1 MFWKRTSAH
10 SGFWGL
16 LCGIL
21 AAATHYSLY
30 HFHYIHYPSDM
41 AANFYQA
48 ILWAFVGFV
57 SAVTVVV
64 TLFTEPRKEEEL
76 VGLVYSLTPR
86 PKTSDLPW
94 YERPSIWA
102 IGILALCTVLNI
114 IFW

>member
-1 MFWKRTSAH
+1 
-10 SGFWGL
+10 WGL

-21 AAATHYSLY
+21 AAATHYTLY
-30 HFHYIHYPSDM
+30 HFHHIHYPSDM

-48 ILWAFVGFV
+48 IWAFAVCFC
-57 SAVTVVV
+57 VTVVV
-64 TLFTEPRKEEEL
+64 TFFTEPRKEVEL

-94 YERPSIWA
+94 YGRPGILA
-102 IGILALCTVLNI
+102 IGILALCAVLNI